1 MNNSETQTAEG
12 NEEWTIQRHR
22 QQWVQD
28 TERIQAIK
36 LNCLSMILIF
46 YFKIVQTGWYFLFS
60 ILFKISIPIFTKA
73 FATN

>member
-1 MNNSETQTAEG
+1 MDNSETQTAEG

-36 LNCLSMILIF
+36 LNLLF
-46 YFKIVQTGWYFLFS
+46 YDFD
-60 ILFKISIPIFTKA
+60 ILF
-73 FATN
+73 